1 MVIYETRRYGS
12 IHGRKPRLCVTISC
26 VTIPIAKASMQ
37 SCWYISPSQFSLSL
51 RVQDM
56 RRKCTSVRNPSP
68 HNRKTPVLHS
78 QTPVMS
84 KQLLRGQVLGSAL
97 VDNAGKFETL
107 AALLGKSVKTLKLEA
122 LYSTR
127 TSGWNNPAAFHA
139 ACDSKG
145 PTLVL
150 IQCSDGFGYGGY
162 SSVSWNSTGSY
173 QQDSAAFLFRLPNFA
188 SCRTKQPT
196 ETFAR
201 RTTAHD
207 IYGHPSFGP
216 TFGGGHDLMTFNAS
230 GQILVCN
237 ASSYATTG
245 TLVPNTVSKD
255 ANSCHMEVLS
265 VCTSDF
271 AYKELEQPWLSGCT
285 WLAQVMFCHFIIMYL
300 ACSASPFISAIH
312 WVTIMCSAVSCCH
325 YRCQLLACMKYVES
339 HQPMKVL

>member
-1 MVIYETRRYGS
+1 
-12 IHGRKPRLCVTISC
+12 
-26 VTIPIAKASMQ
+26 
-37 SCWYISPSQFSLSL
+37 
-51 RVQDM
+51 
-56 RRKCTSVRNPSP
+56 
-68 HNRKTPVLHS
+68 
-78 QTPVMS
+78 MS
-84 KQLLRGQVLGSAL
+84 KQLLRGQVQGSAL

-122 LYSTR
+122 LYNTR

-162 SSVSWNSTGSY
+162 SSVSWDSTGEY

-188 SCRTKQPT
+188 SCCTKQPT
-196 ETFAR
+196 ETFAPTAK
-201 RTTAHD
+201 RTRCD

-216 TFGGGHDLMTFNAS
+216 TFGGGHDLITFNTS
-230 GQILVCN
+230 RQILVCT

-245 TLVPNTVSKD
+245 PLVPDTVSKD

-265 VCTSDF
+265 VSTSDF

-285 WLAQVMFCHFIIMYL
+285 WLAQVMFCHFTMMHL
-300 ACSASPFISAIH
+300 ACSASPFISAIY
-312 WVTIMCSAVSCCH
+312 WVTIMCSAVS
-325 YRCQLLACMKYVES
+325 
-339 HQPMKVL
+339 